1 MVADVVPNP
10 PMTRW
15 LRAAQ
20 DAGCIPLTGVGM
32 LVNQALVNAK
42 LWTGETLDATVM
54 HRALEEALGI

>member
-1 MVADVVPNP
+1 
-10 PMTRW
+10 
-15 LRAAQ
+15 
-20 DAGCIPLTGVGM
+20 M